1 MNFERIRY
9 LREEQELTQKDM
21 ANILGVTRSAYSLW
35 EINKNTIPLQKLNDL
50 CNYFNTSMDYI
61 INRNNDL
68 NTNKNF
74 VKKNLDK
81 KEIGIRIKQTRKK
94 MNYTQEK
101 LAAILN
107 TTHSAISAYENG
119 NTMIPTLFL
128 IEIVKLS
135 NVSMDW
141 ICGRTE

>member
-1 MNFERIRY
+1 MNFERIRH

-21 ANILGVTRSAYSLW
+21 ANILEVTRSAYSLW

-50 CNYFNTSMDYI
+50 CNYFNVSMDYI
-61 INRNNDL
+61 INKDKDSKNNKEFI
-68 NTNKNF
+68 N
-74 VKKNLDK
+74 KNLDK

-101 LAAILN
+101 LATVLN

-128 IEIVKLS
+128 IEIVHLS

-141 ICGRTE
+141 ICGRIR